1 MADAFTLFSMLENK
15 LEEHPGQLTRA
26 AVEVAKIWRKDK
38 HLRLDVSWA
47 SSRGSRGHQR
57 CSLLG

>member
-1 MADAFTLFSMLENK
+1 VRNVGCLPGAVADAFTLFSMLENK

-38 HLRLDVSWA
+38 HLRLDVS
-47 SSRGSRGHQR
+47 
-57 CSLLG
+57 

>member
-1 MADAFTLFSMLENK
+1 MLENK